1 MTCCK
6 QPVRVQPEN
15 CQCLVLMNFIPIR
28 LLRGVGQLGWPGMV
42 ASNPALPSPLPVRSP
57 GCPSMRGQSP
67 AQAMR
72 DTCVTGAGAR
82 VLWPQMRMILY
93 LFSSLRVATNFCSF
107 FRSKATFPAADA
119 LGFGGKEG
127 VIIVIPKRRVT
138 TPPWMPL
145 AVQTCVVRRGG
156 ALVPVKRQLWAG
168 WVPPARQ
175 EGVPPPWERRGSC

>member
-1 MTCCK
+1 
-6 QPVRVQPEN
+6 
-15 CQCLVLMNFIPIR
+15 
-28 LLRGVGQLGWPGMV
+28 MV
-42 ASNPALPSPLPVRSP
+42 ASNPPLPSPLPARSP
-57 GCPSMRGQSP
+57 RCPSMRGQSP
-67 AQAMR
+67 WQAMR

-107 FRSKATFPAADA
+107 FRSKPTFPAADA

-168 WVPPARQ
+168 SAPPARQ
-175 EGVPPPWERRGSC
+175 EGFLPPAALGAQGLVLRCSLCVYPSSHGSYALGGSLVRSEARKNP